1 MATLKTVVGRLVTKL
16 HAEVA
21 VGFKVSVVHAI
32 QPRDRTLIAARER
45 RHRRMNGVP
54 VAMSGRRADLING
67 GTPTGMEAAV
77 FRKHACNLPLKK
89 ALN

>member
-1 MATLKTVVGRLVTKL
+1 MATLNSVVGRLVTKL

-21 VGFKVSVVHAI
+21 VGFKVPVVHAI

-54 VAMSGRRADLING
+54 FAMLGRRADLING
-67 GTPTGMEAAV
+67 GIPTGMEGAI
-77 FRKHACNLPLKK
+77 FRKHACNLP
-89 ALN
+89 